1 MPDNLTP
8 EQRSKCMSRVKSRDT
23 DIEKLV
29 RSELHKRGYR
39 FKKHVKSLPGTPD
52 ILFTKAKMAVFID
65 GDFWH
70 GYRFPA
76 WEHKVSEFWKAKIR
90 KNRDRDRKNFKK
102 LREMGWKVIR
112 LWKHE
117 VKGDL
122 DKSLDRVITAHV
134 KSNKCTAEATS
145 RG

>member
-8 EQRSKCMSRVKSRDT
+8 EQRSKCMSRVKNRDT

-52 ILFTKAKMAVFID
+52 IVFTKAKVAVFID

-76 WEHKVSEFWKAKIR
+76 WQDKVSEFWKAKIS
-90 KNRDRDRKNFKK
+90 KNRERDRKNFVK
-102 LREMGWKVIR
+102 LRRMGWNVIR
-112 LWKHE
+112 LWKHQ
-117 VKGDL
+117 VKKNLGM
-122 DKSLDRVITAHV
+122 SLGKITDALE
-134 KSNKCTAEATS
+134 AEANKW
-145 RG
+145 R

>member
-52 ILFTKAKMAVFID
+52 IGFTKAKVAVFID

-76 WEHKVSEFWKAKIR
+76 WEHKVSEFWKVKIR
-90 KNRDRDRKNFKK
+90 KNRDRDRKNFRK
-102 LREMGWKVIR
+102 LRDMGWKVVR
-112 LWKHE
+112 LWRHE
-117 VKGDL
+117 VKSDL
-122 DKSLDRVITAHV
+122 PGCISKITEV
-134 KSNKCTAEATS
+134 VFERMISCKP
-145 RG
+145 